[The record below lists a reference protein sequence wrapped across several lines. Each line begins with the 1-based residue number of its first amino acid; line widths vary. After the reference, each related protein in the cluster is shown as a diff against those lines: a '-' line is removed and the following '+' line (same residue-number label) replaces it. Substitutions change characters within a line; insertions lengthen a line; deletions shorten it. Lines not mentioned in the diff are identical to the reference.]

1 LGLRYL
7 LLQRVDAQAV
17 VTLAPPR
24 LRRLRLVRFEVRVK
38 VKVNVRVKVRIK
50 VRVRLWIG

>member
-1 LGLRYL
+1 MGLRYL

-24 LRRLRLVRFEVRVK
+24 LRRLRLVRFEVRVR
-38 VKVNVRVKVRIK
+38 VRVNVRVNVRIK
-50 VRVRLWIG
+50 VRVWLWIG